1 MLTVTLKEQMS
12 VPIYLKLNINYDIPL
27 EYHINFIVI
36 DDWSHI
42 YQFNEM
48 LNTLL
53 VFTDSY

>member
-12 VPIYLKLNINYDIPL
+12 VPIYLKLNLNFDIPL

-36 DDWSHI
+36 DDKSHI